1 MELIAP
7 SDAGY
12 DRLRAVFD
20 QRVDHRPAV
29 VARCRSR
36 DDVGAALALAGAR
49 ELPYAVRG
57 GAADAGATIDGGVV
71 IDVSPM
77 KDLEIDSAARTARAA
92 AGVTWAELDAAAQQ
106 HGLAVTGA
114 RVSWLGV
121 AGVALGAGSG
131 WLERSLG
138 PTARSVLRAEGMLP
152 DGSTVT
158 ATGTAAPPGA
168 AVVTEL
174 VLQLH
179 PVGPVLLCGFLTFPR
194 ARAGEVARAYREL
207 MAGAPP
213 EVGGALTLFAGRAG
227 ACQLAVCFHG
237 DVADGERWIAPL
249 RALAPSLD
257 AVAANPYRGF
267 QAMTD
272 TLHPFG
278 MRAERVTRPAG
289 ALSDELLDALLAAT
303 EQPAAALSRLVL
315 RPRAGRLEGDPWEA
329 ECLAMWPPVASL
341 DRGNLSWLER
351 VSAAVTNPGAAA
363 SEGLNGR
370 VHPHRRGAA
379 AVRGA

>member
-1 MELIAP
+1 VELIAP

-36 DDVGAALALAGAR
+36 DDVAAALALAGAR
-49 ELPYAVRG
+49 DLPHAVRG

-77 KDLEIDSAARTARAA
+77 KGVEIDAAARTARVA

-138 PTARSVLRAEGMLP
+138 PTGSSVLRAEGVLP

-158 ATGTAAPPGA
+158 ATGTAAPTGA
-168 AVVTEL
+168 VVVTEL

-179 PVGPVLLCGFLTFPR
+179 PVGPELLCGFLTFPR

-207 MAGAPP
+207 MVGAPA
-213 EVGGALTLFAGRAG
+213 EAGGALTLFAGRAG

-237 DVADGERWIAPL
+237 DVADGERWIARL

-278 MRAERVTRPAG
+278 MRAERVTRPVG
-289 ALSDELLDALLAAT
+289 SLSDELLDALLAAA

-315 RPRAGRLEGDPWEA
+315 RPRGGRLEGDPWEA

-351 VSAAVTNPGAAA
+351 VSAAVTDAGAAA
-363 SEGLNGR
+363 SEDLNGR
-370 VHPHRRGAA
+370 VLPHRRGAA